1 MERARVAGR
10 SEVVALLRSMA
21 DEVESGVLTVGDEK
35 VLCADDLIAVVEA
48 PPVESKRRVRLK
60 LVDRQQICLRA
71 TEPERLVE
79 EDHPARAIGDLWG
92 RLDLS
97 TADLI

>member
-1 MERARVAGR
+1 MSTEQPVLIEGLPERTAA
-10 SEVVALLRSMA
+10 
-21 DEVESGVLTVGDEK
+21 
-35 VLCADDLIAVVEA
+35 VEA

-79 EDHPARAIGDLWG
+79 EDHPVRAIGDLWG